1 MGGRPFCGAGGITR
15 AQLSG
20 HLGGGADLA
29 VGPPASAEIYRWT
42 DADGRVHFT
51 QELSQV
57 PATHRE
63 EAVRR
68 TIESEDP
75 GRVSTY
81 STPSAPSTPAARAPG
96 GGQAT
101 AASRPK
107 RMHRIRVERAGTGML
122 VAARINNGLMVPFL
136 VDTGASD
143 VSIPRWA
150 AERLDLERSGRT
162 RQYQTANGIIEE
174 PVVMLDS
181 VDLAGARV
189 DDVPASISSTMQ
201 VGLLGLSYFN
211 HFTYHVDT
219 AQGILT
225 LVPNDLE
232 ESGSIRG
239 GRSRAQWS
247 SEYRGLRWRRE
258 QLEAAVERTNP
269 NQSSKRRA
277 LGAQQQELDRQLEIL
292 EAEADQARVPMAWRD

>member
-1 MGGRPFCGAGGITR
+1 MRNFLGVLAAALLAFGA
-15 AQLSG
+15 Q
-20 HLGGGADLA
+20 
-29 VGPPASAEIYRWT
+29 ASAEIYRWT
-42 DADGRVHFT
+42 DAEGREHFT

-57 PATHRE
+57 PGAHRE
-63 EAVRR
+63 QALRR
-68 TIESEDP
+68 SLESDDA

-81 STPSAPSTPAARAPG
+81 SSPTAPSTPAARAPG
-96 GGQAT
+96 AGQAG
-101 AASRPK
+101 ASGRGASRPK
-107 RMHRIRVERAGTGML
+107 RVHRIRVERAGTSML

-150 AERLDLERSGRT
+150 ADRLDLERSGRT

-189 DDVPASISSTMQ
+189 DDVPASISSSMQ

-211 HFTYHVDT
+211 HFTYHVDA
-219 AQGILT
+219 AQGVLT

-232 ESGSIRG
+232 EIGRIRG
-239 GRSRAQWS
+239 GRSEAQWR
-247 SEYRGLRWRRE
+247 SEYRGLHWRRE
-258 QLEAAVERTNP
+258 QLAATVERTSR
-269 NQSSKRRA
+269 NQSSKRRSLEA
-277 LGAQQQELDRQLEIL
+277 LQQELNSQLEIL

>member
-1 MGGRPFCGAGGITR
+1 VRNFLGIL
-15 AQLSG
+15 AAAL
-20 HLGGGADLA
+20 LA
-29 VGPPASAEIYRWT
+29 VGLPASAEIYRWT

-57 PATHRE
+57 PAAHRE

-75 GRVSTY
+75 GGVSTY
-81 STPSAPSTPAARAPG
+81 STPSAPSAPAARAPRAG
-96 GGQAT
+96 RAT
-101 AASRPK
+101 ATARPK
-107 RMHRIRVERAGTGML
+107 RIHRIRVERAGTGML

-150 AERLDLERSGRT
+150 AERLDLQRSGRT

-211 HFTYHVDT
+211 HFTYHVDA

-239 GRSRAQWS
+239 GRSKAQWR
-247 SEYRGLRWRRE
+247 SEYRGLGWRRE
-258 QLEAAVERTNP
+258 QLAAAFERTSP

-277 LGAQQQELDRQLEIL
+277 LEAQRQELDRQLEIL